1 MPDLMEGLDVLA
13 ALKGTDKVLLDT
25 VMQPEV
31 VEEKDFDAF
40 EKDADGIKV
49 TIPACSVVTL
59 RLAK

>member
-1 MPDLMEGLDVLA
+1 MNAHNTFD
-13 ALKGTDKVLLDT
+13 
-25 VMQPEV
+25 QPEV

-40 EKDADGIKV
+40 KKDADGIKV

>member
-1 MPDLMEGLDVLA
+1 MKKKLISALMCV
-13 ALKGTDKVLLDT
+13 T
-25 VMQPEV
+25 V

-40 EKDADGIKV
+40 EKNADGIKV